1 MAVSRRE
8 LEELK
13 PWVEE
18 TVERRLGFN
27 EKSVVNAAL
36 YCVKNNLDR
45 VSSQE
50 KLSSLLDDLAPQFV
64 TDLFDKV
71 YQLKNSKNS
80 TSGKSSQAKKRT
92 LEDVFGDDPG
102 DDRNESADLKS
113 KRKQSRF
120 DALKEDNVPLPP
132 AIPETVERPTPLSS
146 SQISEMVA
154 SMKKQIEER
163 KKQLTVMRP
172 VQPAA
177 ISTVPASFP
186 PPVPGQNIPSM
197 QQQQELMS
205 EAIEKAKRAAEL
217 QAKIQAQLSNKPNLF
232 STSGLT
238 SAGANLIK
246 SGLISVSA
254 LKDESSHPRSLIL
267 DESGQT
273 VDASGRA
280 IQLTSRM
287 PTLKANI
294 RAKKAEQFKIEKPPE
309 DLNESK
315 YFDPRVGIK
324 AAQRNKRGFKF
335 HDKGKFQQLAQRIR
349 AKAQLDKLQKEI
361 AAAAKKTGISSATK
375 LALITPREA
384 HEDTVP
390 DVEWWD
396 SNILPGGKYISLD
409 AVNVEDDIAGIT
421 TLVEHPIQKHP
432 PAEPKEAPS
441 VPIMLT
447 KKERKKIRTQR
458 RREIEKE
465 KQEKIRLGLEPPPPP
480 KVKISNLMR
489 VLGNE
494 AVQDPTKVEAHVR
507 AQMAQRQKAH
517 EAANAARKLT
527 PQARREKTIRKL
539 KEDTSLG
546 VHVAL
551 FRVTELK
558 NPQRKYKVDINAQQL
573 YLTGCALLYKDINIV
588 IVEGGPKAVKKF
600 KRLMLSRIKWEDEKD
615 SDDDDH
621 AEEVANKKTA
631 PCVLVWEGTNQ
642 ERSFSDWKF
651 KLCPMQSMAREHLKK
666 YGVEHYWDLALSES
680 LLQNA
685 DD

>member
-18 TVERRLGFN
+18 TVKRRLGFN

-36 YCVKNNLDR
+36 YCVTNNLDR
-45 VSSQE
+45 SSSRE

-71 YQLKNSKNS
+71 SQMKSNKSS
-80 TSGKSSQAKKRT
+80 GSGKSSQAKKRT
-92 LEDVFGDDPG
+92 LEDVFGDDT
-102 DDRNESADLKS
+102 DDRSDLANLRS

-120 DALKEDNVPLPP
+120 DALKEDNIPLPP
-132 AIPETVERPTPLSS
+132 AIPETSERPTPLSTN
-146 SQISEMVA
+146 QISEMVA

-163 KKQLTVMRP
+163 KKQLNVVRQ

-177 ISTVPASFP
+177 APTVQATTPQPIPFQS
-186 PPVPGQNIPSM
+186 VPSI
-197 QQQQELMS
+197 QQQQELMN

-217 QAKIQAQLSNKPNLF
+217 QAKIQAQLANKPNLF

-254 LKDESSHPRSLIL
+254 IKEDGSHPRALIL
-267 DESGQT
+267 DESGRT
-273 VDASGRA
+273 VDAAGRA

-324 AAQRNKRGFKF
+324 AAQRSKRGFKF
-335 HDKGKFQQLAQRIR
+335 HEKGKFQQIAQRIR
-349 AKAQLDKLQKEI
+349 AKTQLDKLQKEI

-375 LALITPREA
+375 LALITPKEA
-384 HEDTVP
+384 QEDIVP

-396 SNILPGGKYISLD
+396 SNILPGGKYINAD
-409 AVNVEDDIAGIT
+409 ADNVEDSIGGVT
-421 TLVEHPIQKHP
+421 SLVEHPVQKHP
-432 PAEPKEAPS
+432 PAEPKEAPT
-441 VPIMLT
+441 VPIVLT

-527 PQARREKTIRKL
+527 PDARREKTVRKL

-546 VHVAL
+546 VHVAV

-573 YLTGCALLYKDINIV
+573 YLTGCAVLYKDVNIV
-588 IVEGGPKAVKKF
+588 VVEGGPKAVKKF
-600 KRLMLSRIKWEDEKD
+600 KRLMLHRIKWEDEKD
-615 SDDDDH
+615 SDDDND
-621 AEEVANKKTA
+621 EEVANKKTA

-642 ERSFSDWKF
+642 ERNFSDWKF
-651 KLCPMQSMAREHLKK
+651 KLCPMQTMARDHLKK

-680 LLQNA
+680 LLENA

>member
-1 MAVSRRE
+1 MAVSKRD

-18 TVERRLGFN
+18 TVKRRLGFN

-36 YCVKNNLDR
+36 YCVTNNLDR
-45 VSSQE
+45 SSSRE

-64 TDLFDKV
+64 SDLFDKV
-71 YQLKNSKNS
+71 SQVKSSKS
-80 TSGKSSQAKKRT
+80 SSSGKSSQSKKRT
-92 LEDVFGDDPG
+92 LEDVFGEDA
-102 DDRNESADLKS
+102 DDRGDSSYLRS

-120 DALKEDNVPLPP
+120 DALKDDNVPLPP
-132 AIPETVERPTPLSS
+132 AMPESIERTTPLSS
-146 SQISEMVA
+146 NQISEMVA

-163 KKQLTVMRP
+163 KKQLTVIRQA
-172 VQPAA
+172 QPAA
-177 ISTVPASFP
+177 VPVAPSVPKVSAQP
-186 PPVPGQNIPSM
+186 PPSLL
-197 QQQQELMS
+197 QQQELMN

-217 QAKIQAQLSNKPNLF
+217 QARIQAQLANKPNLF
-232 STSGLT
+232 SSTGLT
-238 SAGANLIK
+238 SAGTNLIK

-254 LKDESSHPRSLIL
+254 IKEDDSHPKALIL
-267 DESGQT
+267 DQSGRT
-273 VDASGRA
+273 VDAAGRA

-294 RAKKAEQFKIEKPPE
+294 RAKKAEKFKIEKPTE

-324 AAQRNKRGFKF
+324 QAQRSKRGFKF
-335 HDKGKFQQLAQRIR
+335 HEKGKFQQMAQRIR
-349 AKAQLDKLQKEI
+349 AKTQLDKLQKEI

-375 LALITPREA
+375 LALITPKEA
-384 HEDTVP
+384 QEDFVP
-390 DVEWWD
+390 DIEWWD
-396 SNILPGGKYISLD
+396 ANILPSGKYMNNLQTDSIEAYISGVT
-409 AVNVEDDIAGIT
+409 A
-421 TLVEHPIQKHP
+421 LVEHPVQKHP

-527 PQARREKTIRKL
+527 PEARREKTIRKL

-546 VHVAL
+546 VHVAV
-551 FRVTELK
+551 FRVKELK
-558 NPQRKYKVDINAQQL
+558 NPQKKYKVDINAQQL
-573 YLTGCALLYKDINIV
+573 YLTGCAVLYKDVNIV
-588 IVEGGPKAVKKF
+588 VVEGGPKSVKKF
-600 KRLMLSRIKWEDEKD
+600 KRLMLHRIKWEDEKD
-615 SDDDDH
+615 SDDDD
-621 AEEVANKKTA
+621 EEDEAAASKKTA

-642 ERSFSDWKF
+642 ERNFSDWKF
-651 KLCPMQSMAREHLKK
+651 KLCPMQSIAREHLKK

-680 LLQNA
+680 LLENA

>member
-18 TVERRLGFN
+18 TVKRRLGFS

-36 YCVKNNLDR
+36 YCVTNNLDR
-45 VSSQE
+45 NSSRE
-50 KLSSLLDDLAPQFV
+50 KMTSLLDDLAPQFV
-64 TDLFDKV
+64 TDLFEKLSE
-71 YQLKNSKNS
+71 LKRSKNFN
-80 TSGKSSQAKKRT
+80 SGKSSLSKKRT
-92 LEDVFGDDPG
+92 LEDVFGDDNQ
-102 DDRNESADLKS
+102 DDRGESSHLKS

-120 DALKEDNVPLPP
+120 DALMDDNIPLPP
-132 AIPETVERPTPLSS
+132 AMPETSDRPTPMSS
-146 SQISEMVA
+146 NQISEMVA

-163 KKQLTVMRP
+163 KKQLNVMRQVQTTIPTAQP
-172 VQPAA
+172 VQLTPQ
-177 ISTVPASFP
+177 
-186 PPVPGQNIPSM
+186 PVPSLV
-197 QQQQELMS
+197 QQQELMN

-217 QAKIQAQLSNKPNLF
+217 QAKIQAQLANKPNLF
-232 STSGLT
+232 SNTNLS

-246 SGLISVSA
+246 SGLISLTAVKEDT
-254 LKDESSHPRSLIL
+254 LHPKALIL
-267 DESGQT
+267 DQSGRT
-273 VDASGRA
+273 VDSTGRA
-280 IQLTSRM
+280 VQLASRM

-294 RAKKAEQFKIEKPPE
+294 RAKKAEQFKIEKPTE

-324 AAQRNKRGFKF
+324 SAQRNKRGFKF
-335 HDKGKFQQLAQRIR
+335 HERGKFQQIAQRIR
-349 AKAQLDKLQKEI
+349 AKTQLDKLQKEI
-361 AAAAKKTGISSATK
+361 AAVAKKTGISSATK
-375 LALITPREA
+375 LALITPKEA
-384 HEDTVP
+384 QEDFIP
-390 DVEWWD
+390 DIEWWD
-396 SNILPGGKYISLD
+396 GNILPAGNYINLPNEGID
-409 AVNVEDDIAGIT
+409 ATVVGVTA
-421 TLVEHPIQKHP
+421 LVEHPVQKHP
-432 PAEPKEAPS
+432 AAEPKEAPS

-527 PQARREKTIRKL
+527 PEARREKTIRKL

-546 VHVAL
+546 VHVAV

-573 YLTGCALLYKDINIV
+573 FLTGCAVLYKDVNLV

-600 KRLMLSRIKWEDEKD
+600 KRLMLHRIKWQDEKE
-615 SDDDDH
+615 SDDDDD
-621 AEEVANKKTA
+621 EGQQSTGRKTQ
-631 PCVLVWEGTNQ
+631 PCVLVWEGTNK
-642 ERSFSDWKF
+642 ERNFSDWKF
-651 KLCPMQSMAREHLKK
+651 KLCPMQTTAREHLKK

>member
-1 MAVSRRE
+1 MAVNRRE

-13 PWVEE
+13 PWVEK
-18 TVERRLGFN
+18 TVRQRLGFN
-27 EKSVVNAAL
+27 EETVVNAAL
-36 YCVKNNLDR
+36 YCVKNDLDR
-45 VSSQE
+45 SSSRE

-64 TDLFDKV
+64 NDLFDKV
-71 YQLKNSKNS
+71 SQLKSNK
-80 TSGKSSQAKKRT
+80 TSGSGRSSQAKKRT
-92 LEDVFGDDPG
+92 LEDVFGDDTG
-102 DDRNESADLKS
+102 DDRADMDSLRS
-113 KRKQSRF
+113 RRKQSRF

-132 AIPETVERPTPLSS
+132 AISEVTERPTPLSS
-146 SQISEMVA
+146 IQISEMVA

-163 KKQLTVMRP
+163 KKQLNVIRQ

-177 ISTVPASFP
+177 A
-186 PPVPGQNIPSM
+186 PPVQAATPQSIPFQSVPSI
-197 QQQQELMS
+197 QQQQELMN

-217 QAKIQAQLSNKPNLF
+217 QAKIQAQLANKPNLF
-232 STSGLT
+232 SSSGLT
-238 SAGANLIK
+238 STGANLIK
-246 SGLISVSA
+246 SNLISVSA
-254 LKDESSHPRSLIL
+254 IKEDGSHPRALIL
-267 DESGQT
+267 DESGRT
-273 VDASGRA
+273 VDAAGRA

-324 AAQRNKRGFKF
+324 AAQRSKRGFKF
-335 HDKGKFQQLAQRIR
+335 HEKGKFQQIAQRIR
-349 AKAQLDKLQKEI
+349 AKTQLDKLQKEI

-375 LALITPREA
+375 LALITPKEA
-384 HEDTVP
+384 QEDFVP

-396 SNILPGGKYISLD
+396 ANILPGGKYIS
-409 AVNVEDDIAGIT
+409 VEADIMEDSIGGVTA
-421 TLVEHPIQKHP
+421 LVEHPIQKHP
-432 PAEPKEAPS
+432 AAEPKEAPIA
-441 VPIMLT
+441 PIMLT

-458 RREIEKE
+458 RREVEKE

-527 PQARREKTIRKL
+527 PEARREKTIRKL

-546 VHVAL
+546 VHVAV

-573 YLTGCALLYKDINIV
+573 YLTGCAVLYKDVNIV
-588 IVEGGPKAVKKF
+588 VVEGGPKAVKKF
-600 KRLMLSRIKWEDEKD
+600 KRLMLHRIKWEDEKD
-615 SDDDDH
+615 SDDDND
-621 AEEVANKKTA
+621 EEAANKKTA

-642 ERSFSDWKF
+642 QRNFSDWKF
-651 KLCPMQSMAREHLKK
+651 KLCPMQSMARDHLKK

-680 LLQNA
+680 LLENT

>member
-18 TVERRLGFN
+18 TVKRRLGFN

-36 YCVKNNLDR
+36 HCVTNNLDR
-45 VSSQE
+45 SSSRE

-64 TDLFDKV
+64 NDLFDKLS
-71 YQLKNSKNS
+71 QLKSSKNPG
-80 TSGKSSQAKKRT
+80 SGKSFQSKKRT
-92 LEDVFGDDPG
+92 LEDVFGEDAG
-102 DDRNESADLKS
+102 DDRGDSTNLKS

-120 DALKEDNVPLPP
+120 DALKDDNTPLPP
-132 AIPETVERPTPLSS
+132 AMPETSDRPTPMSS
-146 SQISEMVA
+146 NQISEMVA

-163 KKQLTVMRP
+163 KKQLNVMRQ
-172 VQPAA
+172 VQPVVA
-177 ISTVPASFP
+177 TVQSAPVTAQ
-186 PPVPGQNIPSM
+186 PVPSLL
-197 QQQQELMS
+197 QQQELMN

-217 QAKIQAQLSNKPNLF
+217 QAKIQAQLANKPNLF
-232 STSGLT
+232 SNTGLT

-246 SGLISVSA
+246 SGLISVTTVKEDA
-254 LKDESSHPRSLIL
+254 SHPRALIL
-267 DESGQT
+267 DQSGRT
-273 VDASGRA
+273 VDAAGRA

-294 RAKKAEQFKIEKPPE
+294 RAKKAEQFKIEKPTE

-324 AAQRNKRGFKF
+324 PAQRNKRGFKF
-335 HDKGKFQQLAQRIR
+335 HEKGKFQQIAQRIR
-349 AKAQLDKLQKEI
+349 AKTQLDKLQREI

-375 LALITPREA
+375 LALITPKEA
-384 HEDTVP
+384 QEDTVP
-390 DVEWWD
+390 DIEWWD
-396 SNILPGGKYISLD
+396 LNILPGGKYITLQTE
-409 AVNVEDDIAGIT
+409 NMENNIAGVT
-421 TLVEHPIQKHP
+421 TLVEHPVQKHP
-432 PAEPKEAPS
+432 AAEPKEAPS
-441 VPIMLT
+441 LPIMLT

-494 AVQDPTKVEAHVR
+494 AIQDPTKVEAHVR

-527 PQARREKTIRKL
+527 PEARREKTIRKL

-546 VHVAL
+546 VHVAV

-573 YLTGCALLYKDINIV
+573 FLTGCAVLYKDVNLV
-588 IVEGGPKAVKKF
+588 IVEGGPKAIKKF
-600 KRLMLSRIKWEDEKD
+600 KRLMLHRIKWEDEKD
-615 SDDDDH
+615 SDDED
-621 AEEVANKKTA
+621 EEAAAKKKTA
-631 PCVLVWEGTNQ
+631 PCVLVWEGTNK
-642 ERSFSDWKF
+642 ERNFSDWKF
-651 KLCPMQSMAREHLKK
+651 KLCPMQSTAREHLKK

-680 LLQNA
+680 LLENA